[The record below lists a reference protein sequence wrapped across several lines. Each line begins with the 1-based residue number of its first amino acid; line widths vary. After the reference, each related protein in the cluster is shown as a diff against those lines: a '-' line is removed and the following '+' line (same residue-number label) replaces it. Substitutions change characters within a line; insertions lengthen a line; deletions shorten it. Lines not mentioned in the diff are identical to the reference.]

1 MFAIRLYLEAW
12 FTAPCSCSAPFQ
24 DLCFL
29 KAIHQYP
36 NQNIS
41 NTAIK
46 NFLGHLW
53 YLSEELTALA
63 FFDDNIPAA
72 EKRKMV
78 KALDKAG
85 MENPSKRATVGVN
98 MKELLDFITSNDI
111 RFLKSLDLGAT
122 FFNRILHCGKN
133 E

>member
-12 FTAPCSCSAPFQ
+12 FTAPCSCSAYFQ

-53 YLSEELTALA
+53 YLSEELTALE
-63 FFDDNIPAA
+63 FFDDNIPTA
-72 EKRKMV
+72 EKRKMI

-111 RFLKSLDLGAT
+111 RFFEITRLRCDFLQQDPALWK
-122 FFNRILHCGKN
+122 K
-133 E
+133 